1 MSVEQAMLNYRDEW
15 TAKGGFI
22 SRYFGNIP
30 VLNPLQH
37 EIIRLLWLSPHI
49 YNNLVDNSF

>member
-1 MSVEQAMLNYRDEW
+1 MLNYRDEW